1 MRSTRRNP
9 EDDFRNQLPSGRRE
23 SLDRINQDRE
33 DGPPRRSDRDDLDTE
48 GTTRPIDG
56 AASNIDNP
64 EWGAAGQTLLRL
76 APENFEDGIWQIEDD
91 LASPREISNAVVAQD
106 SETVNSFDVSDL
118 FWVWG
123 QFIDHDIDL
132 TVSGTTYEPIDIP
145 DDDEYFDPEIDMGF
159 FRADPVSGTG
169 TETAAQYTN
178 EITSFMDGSMIYG
191 SDTETAAALR
201 TDDGKLL
208 LDEIGL
214 VAFADDGSVLAGDIR
229 AAENSGLYSIQ
240 TLFAR
245 EHNNWVDKLA
255 EKNPDWTA
263 DGLYDA
269 ARVRV
274 EAEIQAITFNEYLP
288 LLVGE
293 EAITTY
299 TGYDSSV
306 SPGVSVEFATAAY
319 RFGHSLV
326 SSTLGRLDENGD
338 TIAAGDLA
346 LRDSFFSA
354 EVVAANG
361 GIEPLLRGLAD
372 GTAEELDTQIVDD
385 LRSFLFSEDGDVGFD
400 LASLN
405 IQRGR
410 DLGVASYNDLRE
422 AVGLN
427 RMENFSDITSDPD
440 LALALASVYDSVDD
454 IDAWVGGLAEDPAS
468 DGMLGEL
475 FATIVA
481 DQFMAIRDGDPFW
494 SQNADLSQGEID
506 MLWDTTLA
514 DVIERNSDIDAIQ
527 DDALIAYDRIGGD
540 DTDNSLD
547 GDEGHDLLLGMD
559 GDDTLDGGAGAD
571 QLEGGRGDDLFVFGP
586 NSGIDTVKDFN
597 VKHDVLDLIL
607 YDLESVSAA
616 TELAEQVGGDVVFT
630 FTEEDVLTL
639 EDVKLRDIEA
649 DNILI

>member
-1 MRSTRRNP
+1 MRSMRRNP
-9 EDDFRNQLPSGRRE
+9 EDDFRNQLPGRRTE
-23 SLDRINQDRE
+23 DTNRDGQDRDE
-33 DGPPRRSDRDDLDTE
+33 GHNRSNNNDPDNE
-48 GTTRPIDG
+48 GTTRPVDG
-56 AASNIDNP
+56 TASNIENP

-76 APENFEDGIWQIEDD
+76 ASENFEDGIWEIEDD
-91 LASPREISNAVVAQD
+91 LASPREISNAVVAQEGD
-106 SETVNSFDVSDL
+106 TVNSFDVSDL

-145 DDDEYFDPEIDMGF
+145 DNDGYFDPEIDMGF

-169 TETAAQYTN
+169 VETAAQYTN
-178 EITSFMDGSMIYG
+178 EITSFMDGSMVYG
-191 SDTETAAALR
+191 SDAGTAAALR
-201 TDDGKLL
+201 TGDGKLL
-208 LDEIGL
+208 LDEFGL
-214 VAFADDGSVLAGDIR
+214 VAFTDDGSALAGDIR
-229 AAENSGLYSIQ
+229 AAENSGLYAIQ

-245 EHNNWVDKLA
+245 EHNTWVDKLA
-255 EKNPDWTA
+255 EKNPDWTP
-263 DGLYDA
+263 DELYGA

-293 EAITTY
+293 DAITNY
-299 TGYDSSV
+299 GGYDSSV
-306 SPGVSVEFATAAY
+306 NPGVSVEFATAAY

-326 SSTLGRLDENGD
+326 SSTLGRLDENGN

-354 EVVAANG
+354 DVVAANG

-372 GTAEELDTQIVDD
+372 GTAQELDTQIVDD
-385 LRSFLFSEDGDVGFD
+385 LRNFLFSEEGDVGFD

-410 DLGVASYNDLRE
+410 DLGVVSYNDLRE

-454 IDAWVGGLAEDPAS
+454 IDAWVGGLAEDPAN

-494 SQNADLSQGEID
+494 SQNSELSQSEID
-506 MLWDTTLA
+506 RLWDTTLA
-514 DVIERNSDIDAIQ
+514 DVIERNSDVDAIQ
-527 DDALIAYDRIGGD
+527 DDALIAYERIGGD
-540 DTDNSLD
+540 DTDNALE

-559 GDDTLDGGAGAD
+559 GNDTLNGGAGAD
-571 QLEGGRGDDLFVFGP
+571 QLEGGHGDDLFIFGP
-586 NSGIDTVKDFN
+586 NSGKDLLKDFN
-597 VKHDVLDLIL
+597 SEHDVLDLIL
-607 YDLESVSAA
+607 YDLGSVSAA
-616 TELAEQVGGDVVFT
+616 TGLAEQVGKDVVFT
-630 FTEEDVLTL
+630 FSEEDVLTL
-639 EDVKLRDIEA
+639 ENVKLWDIDA
-649 DNILI
+649 DNLLI

>member
-23 SLDRINQDRE
+23 DPTG
-33 DGPPRRSDRDDLDTE
+33 DGRDRDEDRNRSNNNDPDNE
-48 GTTRPIDG
+48 GTTRPVDG
-56 AASNIDNP
+56 TASNIENP

-76 APENFEDGIWQIEDD
+76 APENFEDGIWEIEDD
-91 LASPREISNAVVAQD
+91 LASPREISNAVVAQEGD
-106 SETVNSFDVSDL
+106 TVNSFDVSDL

-169 TETAAQYTN
+169 VETAAQYTN
-178 EITSFMDGSMIYG
+178 EITSFMDGSMVYG
-191 SDTETAAALR
+191 SDAATAAALS

-208 LDEIGL
+208 LDEFGL

-229 AAENSGLYSIQ
+229 AAENSGLYAIQ

-245 EHNNWVDKLA
+245 EHNTWVDKLA
-255 EKNPDWTA
+255 EKNPDWTS
-263 DGLYDA
+263 DELYDA

-293 EAITTY
+293 DAIANY
-299 TGYDSSV
+299 GGYDSSV
-306 SPGVSVEFATAAY
+306 NPGVSVEFATAAY

-354 EVVAANG
+354 DVVAANG

-372 GTAEELDTQIVDD
+372 GTAQELDTQIVDD
-385 LRSFLFSEDGDVGFD
+385 LRNFLFGEEGDVGFD

-410 DLGVASYNDLRE
+410 DLGIASYNDLRE

-440 LALALASVYDSVDD
+440 LAPALASVYDSVDD
-454 IDAWVGGLAEDPAS
+454 IDAWVGGLAEDPAN

-494 SQNADLSQGEID
+494 SQNSELSQSEID
-506 MLWDTTLA
+506 RLWDITLA
-514 DVIERNSDIDAIQ
+514 DVIERNSDVEAIQ

-540 DTDNSLD
+540 DTDNALE

-559 GDDTLDGGAGAD
+559 GNDTLNGGAGAD
-571 QLEGGRGDDLFVFGP
+571 QFEGGHGDDLFIFGP
-586 NSGIDTVKDFN
+586 NSGKDLLKDFN
-597 VKHDVLDLIL
+597 SEHDVLDLIL
-607 YDLESVSAA
+607 YDLGSVSAVIG
-616 TELAEQVGGDVVFT
+616 LAEQVGKDVVFT
-630 FTEEDVLTL
+630 FSEEDVLTL
-639 EDVKLRDIEA
+639 ENVKLRDIDT